1 MKHSDD
7 YLTIR
12 FANPV
17 TGQLSPT
24 PPTSSPARSC
34 RSKCIDRHVQSVQR
48 GIPITPRSEVDDV
61 TQLAACK
68 ACKDEITGSAQ
79 SSVRR
84 NGHVHFFQP
93 ITRKPLFASR
103 DSLDSQASGR
113 YALTVSE
120 TEMPPHIDYSELSC
134 SALSGNDPL
143 VLSNMRVPE
152 CSNKDREE
160 EQCKTTRLASSPTP
174 PKKLM
179 NEQGQA
185 TEPYLATIAPRLRK
199 PVVKGSRRHV
209 NDKKEEVVQIAAA
222 ASEPGDRGELCGIA
236 PCAREVSTLEPS
248 QSSGFPRWLRFLID
262 HFGRDVFDAIMQDGR
277 ALFRRDTGRQER
289 TRALST
295 VLFGVLRVL
304 IFINC
309 LLVIWRVARAI
320 VEVIELLLWPLIIL
334 YKSLRYLM
342 P

>member
-34 RSKCIDRHVQSVQR
+34 RSNCIDRHVQSVQR
-48 GIPITPRSEVDDV
+48 DIPLTSQSKVDGV
-61 TQLAACK
+61 TQRTT
-68 ACKDEITGSAQ
+68 CKDAITGSAH
-79 SSVRR
+79 SSERR
-84 NGHVHFFQP
+84 DGHVHFFQP
-93 ITRKPLFASR
+93 ITRSPLFASR
-103 DSLDSQASGR
+103 DSLDSQTSDR

-152 CSNKDREE
+152 CSNRDREE
-160 EQCKTTRLASSPTP
+160 EHRKTTRLASSPTSP
-174 PKKLM
+174 MKLVSK
-179 NEQGQA
+179 QGQA
-185 TEPYLATIAPRLRK
+185 TEPHLATIAPRLRK
-199 PVVKGSRRHV
+199 PVTKGSRRHV

-222 ASEPGDRGELCGIA
+222 ASESGDSGALCGTA
-236 PCAREVSTLEPS
+236 PCVREASAIEPL
-248 QSSGFPRWLRFLID
+248 QSSGLPIWLCVSFD
-262 HFGRDVFDAIMQDGR
+262 HFGRDVFDTFMQDGR

-295 VLFGVLRVL
+295 VLFGVLKVL
-304 IFINC
+304 ILINC

-320 VEVIELLLWPLIIL
+320 VEVIELLLWPLIII

-342 P
+342 H